1 MADSKKPAASTRKKT
16 TKRGPTKAAAL
27 KALGLTQ
34 EDLDTLKKVADTR
47 KRLEEAQDA
56 NVPSVGPVE
65 TPSEKEDAKEALQRA
80 IDREKAK
87 KVGVEASKAEDTWY
101 VRNLRHVE
109 VGFRLERQSGPGK
122 RRTELKPR
130 GQRGDLKKLEP
141 GDLTD
146 TSLQTQVSYGVV
158 EIINGVE
165 AKRVIENQATNQQ
178 QAVHP
183 AMAMLR
189 NELGQPY
196 EDGAVKV
203 DPEFNSQGVVVAH
216 LKPQGGGAGEIPGL
230 GRAGIDWNAARNGP
244 AQAAPGGN
252 PAIISDGFAR
262 PDVAAQQDAVAR
274 QKGLEG
280 PAAGL
285 GGGVQVTVGEVQKT

>member
-1 MADSKKPAASTRKKT
+1 MADLKKPAASTRKKT

-34 EDLDTLKKVADTR
+34 DDLDTLKKVAETR
-47 KRLEEAQDA
+47 KRLEESKQMLD
-56 NVPSVGPVE
+56 VPGKVE
-65 TPSEKEDAKEALQRA
+65 NAKNALQRA
-80 IDREKAK
+80 VEREQAK
-87 KVGVEASKAEDTWY
+87 KAEVETATAEETWY

-109 VGFRLERQSGPGK
+109 VSFRLERQIGPGK
-122 RRTELKPR
+122 KRTELKPR
-130 GQRGDLKKLEP
+130 GQRGDIKKLEP

-146 TSLQTQVSYGVV
+146 GSLQTQVSYDVV

-165 AKRVIENQATNQQ
+165 AKRVIEGQSTNQQ

-216 LKPQGGGAGEIPGL
+216 LNPQGGGAGEIPGL
-230 GRAGIDWNAARNGP
+230 GRAGIDWNAARTGP

-252 PAIISDGFAR
+252 SAIISDGFAR

-285 GGGVQVTVGEVQKT
+285 GGVKVTVGEVQKT